1 MKTSPPTAFALIV
14 LFLMAIYAPTRTE
27 AVCDSTATP
36 TAGDVTTMSID
47 EIACDPT
54 YAATFG
60 RLCALLKR
68 TGLNETLSRNSTTDF
83 FVFAPTNG
91 AFVNAR
97 ATAGVTTPQIT
108 KTLQYHVSNNST
120 DVVCGERKVS
130 VLTHNG
136 MTKSSITRC
145 ATDGRKL
152 GQTGNTRTPRPLSP
166 LPDFVSPTLG
176 SETAITACNGLI
188 RAIDQVLGFGP
199 VIYNYGNM
207 APCSFYSK
215 SCKGAKS
222 AKSRYPRIQGNEQ
235 NVNGLNFDSISLV
248 NTKAKKSSKAWG
260 GWQQRQ
266 RQQQL
271 NNQQAASP
279 SLQYLYDRHF
289 VRNYPPKNPKYGKYH
304 GKSAKK
310 YKYGKRR
317 LRGSRQEPLELA
329 LEDEQDVV
337 YSPYEPEQVEYQEGH
352 DYYQ

>member
-1 MKTSPPTAFALIV
+1 MSPPTASALIV
-14 LFLMAIYAPTRTE
+14 FFLAAVYAPASTE

-36 TAGDVTTMSID
+36 TAGDFSTMSID
-47 EIACDPT
+47 EIACDST

-68 TGLNETLSRNSTTDF
+68 TGLNETLSRSSTTDF

-97 ATAGVTTPQIT
+97 ATVGVTTPQIT
-108 KTLQYHVSNNST
+108 KTLQYHVSNDSA
-120 DVVCGERKVS
+120 DVVCDERKVS

-136 MTKSSITRC
+136 ITKSSITRC

-152 GQTGNTRTPRPLSP
+152 GQTGNARTPRPLSP
-166 LPDFVSPTLG
+166 LPNFVEPTVG
-176 SETAITACNGLI
+176 FESAITACNGLI

-199 VIYNYGNM
+199 VIYDYGNM

-215 SCKGAKS
+215 SCKGAKG
-222 AKSRYPRIQGNEQ
+222 AKSGYPRIQADEQ
-235 NVNGLNFDSISLV
+235 TVNGLNFDSISLV
-248 NTKAKKSSKAWG
+248 NANPKKSTKAWG
-260 GWQQRQ
+260 GWQQ

-279 SLQYLYDRHF
+279 SLQYLHDRHF
-289 VRNYPPKNPKYGKYH
+289 VRNYPPKNSKYGKYY
-304 GKSAKK
+304 GKADKK

-317 LRGSRQEPLELA
+317 LRGNQQEPLELA
-329 LEDEQDVV
+329 LEDAQDVV
-337 YSPYEPEQVEYQEGH
+337 YSPYEPEQVEHQEGH
-352 DYYQ
+352 DYY